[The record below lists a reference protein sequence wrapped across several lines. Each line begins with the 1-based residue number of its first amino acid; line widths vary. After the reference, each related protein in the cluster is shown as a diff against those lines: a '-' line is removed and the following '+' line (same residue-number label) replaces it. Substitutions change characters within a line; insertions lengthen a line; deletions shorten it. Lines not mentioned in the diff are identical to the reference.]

1 MKKINLV
8 LNIISLAAVVVL
20 FVLHFTSPKNSETTP
35 RTVVETSNGGIVYI
49 RLDSVIN
56 AYDMYNDLRITLEGK
71 VSSIENEIN
80 KKGRALEND
89 IKSFQEK
96 MGKGL
101 LTRSQ
106 AETMSE
112 ELQRRQQELQLYSQ
126 QKQMEIAEEENV
138 MINQVMNEIR
148 LFVASYNSQNNYS
161 LILTTTEAT
170 NTVISGES
178 ALDISKDIIEG
189 LNKEYVANK
198 KAE

>member
-106 AETMSE
+106 AETMGE
-112 ELQRRQQELQLYSQ
+112 ELQKRQQELQLYSQ

-189 LNKEYVANK
+189 LNKEYIKKRNK
-198 KAE
+198 

>member
-56 AYDMYNDLRITLEGK
+56 AYDMYNDLRFTLEGK

-189 LNKEYVANK
+189 LNKEYIKKRNK
-198 KAE
+198 

>member
-1 MKKINLV
+1 MKKTNLV

-189 LNKEYVANK
+189 LNKEYIKKRNK
-198 KAE
+198 

>member
-106 AETMSE
+106 AETMGE
-112 ELQRRQQELQLYSQ
+112 ELQKRQQELQLYSQ

-189 LNKEYVANK
+189 LNKEYIK
-198 KAE
+198 KRNI

>member
-189 LNKEYVANK
+189 LNKEYIKKRNK
-198 KAE
+198 

>member
-170 NTVISGES
+170 NTIISGES

-189 LNKEYVANK
+189 LNREYIKKRNK
-198 KAE
+198 

>member
-1 MKKINLV
+1 MKKLNLV

-80 KKGRALEND
+80 KKGRALENA

-106 AETMSE
+106 AETMGE
-112 ELQRRQQELQLYSQ
+112 ELQKRQQELQLYSQ

-189 LNKEYVANK
+189 LNKEYIKKRNK
-198 KAE
+198 

>member
-56 AYDMYNDLRITLEGK
+56 AYDLYNDLRITLEGK

-189 LNKEYVANK
+189 LNKEYIKKRNK
-198 KAE
+198 

>member
-112 ELQRRQQELQLYSQ
+112 ELQRRQQELQVYSQ

-148 LFVASYNSQNNYS
+148 LFVANYNSQNSYS

-178 ALDISKDIIEG
+178 ALDISKEIIDG
-189 LNKEYVANK
+189 LNREYIKKRNK
-198 KAE
+198 

>member
-1 MKKINLV
+1 MKKTNLV

-20 FVLHFTSPKNSETTP
+20 FVLHFTSPKKSETTP

-189 LNKEYVANK
+189 LNKEYIKKRNK
-198 KAE
+198 

>member
-35 RTVVETSNGGIVYI
+35 RTVVETSNGEIVYI
-49 RLDSVIN
+49 RLYSVIN

-106 AETMSE
+106 AETMGE
-112 ELQRRQQELQLYSQ
+112 ELQKRQQELQLYSQ
-126 QKQMEIAEEENV
+126 QKQMEIAEE
-138 MINQVMNEIR
+138 IGISQAQVSR
-148 LFVASYNSQNNYS
+148 L
-161 LILTTTEAT
+161 EK
-170 NTVISGES
+170 S
-178 ALDISKDIIEG
+178 AIERI
-189 LNKEYVANK
+189 K
-198 KAE
+198 KMYK

>member
-1 MKKINLV
+1 MKKTNLV

-56 AYDMYNDLRITLEGK
+56 AFDMYNDLRITLEGK

-189 LNKEYVANK
+189 LNKEYIKKRNK
-198 KAE
+198 

>member
-148 LFVASYNSQNNYS
+148 LFVANYNSQNNYS

-170 NTVISGES
+170 NTIISGES
-178 ALDISKDIIEG
+178 ALDISKEIIDG
-189 LNKEYVANK
+189 LNREYIKKRNK
-198 KAE
+198 

>member
-56 AYDMYNDLRITLEGK
+56 AFDMYNDLRITLEGK

-106 AETMSE
+106 AETMGE
-112 ELQRRQQELQLYSQ
+112 ELQKRQQELQLYSQ

-189 LNKEYVANK
+189 LNKEYIKKRNK
-198 KAE
+198 

>member
-35 RTVVETSNGGIVYI
+35 RMVVETSNGGIVYI

-56 AYDMYNDLRITLEGK
+56 AFDMYNDLRITLEGK

-112 ELQRRQQELQLYSQ
+112 ELQRRQQELQVYSQ

-148 LFVASYNSQNNYS
+148 LFVANYNSQNSYS

-178 ALDISKDIIEG
+178 ALDISKEIIDG
-189 LNKEYVANK
+189 LNREYIKKRNK
-198 KAE
+198 

>member
-49 RLDSVIN
+49 RLDSIIN

-189 LNKEYVANK
+189 LNKEYIKKRNK
-198 KAE
+198 

>member
-35 RTVVETSNGGIVYI
+35 RMVVETSNGGIVYI

-189 LNKEYVANK
+189 LNKEYIKKRNK
-198 KAE
+198 

>member
-1 MKKINLV
+1 MKKTNLV

-20 FVLHFTSPKNSETTP
+20 FVLHFTSDKNSETTP

-56 AYDMYNDLRITLEGK
+56 AFDMYNDLRITLEGK

-106 AETMSE
+106 AETMGE
-112 ELQRRQQELQLYSQ
+112 ELQKRQQELQLYSQ

-189 LNKEYVANK
+189 LNKEYIKKRNK
-198 KAE
+198 

>member
-1 MKKINLV
+1 MKKTNLV

-148 LFVASYNSQNNYS
+148 LFVANYNSHNNYS

-170 NTVISGES
+170 NTIISGES
-178 ALDISKDIIEG
+178 ALDISKEIIDG
-189 LNKEYVANK
+189 LNREYIKKRNK
-198 KAE
+198 

>member
-1 MKKINLV
+1 MKKTNLV

-20 FVLHFTSPKNSETTP
+20 FVLHFTSPKKSETTP

-148 LFVASYNSQNNYS
+148 LFVANYNSQNNYS

-170 NTVISGES
+170 NTIISGES
-178 ALDISKDIIEG
+178 ALDISKEIIDG
-189 LNKEYVANK
+189 LNREYIKKRNK
-198 KAE
+198 

>member
-56 AYDMYNDLRITLEGK
+56 AFDMYNDLRITLEGK

-112 ELQRRQQELQLYSQ
+112 ELQRRQQELQVYSQ

-148 LFVASYNSQNNYS
+148 LFVANYNSQNSYS

-178 ALDISKDIIEG
+178 ALDISKEIIDG
-189 LNKEYVANK
+189 LNREYIKKRNK
-198 KAE
+198 

>member
-1 MKKINLV
+1 
-8 LNIISLAAVVVL
+8 
-20 FVLHFTSPKNSETTP
+20 
-35 RTVVETSNGGIVYI
+35 
-49 RLDSVIN
+49 
-56 AYDMYNDLRITLEGK
+56 
-71 VSSIENEIN
+71 
-80 KKGRALEND
+80 
-89 IKSFQEK
+89 

-106 AETMSE
+106 AETMGE
-112 ELQRRQQELQLYSQ
+112 ELQKRQQELQLYSQ

-189 LNKEYVANK
+189 LNKEYIKKRNK
-198 KAE
+198 

>member
-1 MKKINLV
+1 MKKTNLV

-20 FVLHFTSPKNSETTP
+20 FVLHFTSPKKSETTP

-56 AYDMYNDLRITLEGK
+56 AFDMYNDLRITLEGK

-148 LFVASYNSQNNYS
+148 LFVANYNSQNSYS

-189 LNKEYVANK
+189 LNKEYIKKRNK
-198 KAE
+198 

>member
-106 AETMSE
+106 AETMGE
-112 ELQRRQQELQLYSQ
+112 ELQKRQQELQLYSQ

-189 LNKEYVANK
+189 LNKEYINK
-198 KAE
+198 RNK

>member
-148 LFVASYNSQNNYS
+148 LFVANYNSQNC
-161 LILTTTEAT
+161 
-170 NTVISGES
+170 
-178 ALDISKDIIEG
+178 
-189 LNKEYVANK
+189 
-198 KAE
+198 

>member
-189 LNKEYVANK
+189 LNNEYIKKRNK
-198 KAE
+198 

>member
-1 MKKINLV
+1 MKKTNLV
-8 LNIISLAAVVVL
+8 LNIISLAAVAVL
-20 FVLHFTSPKNSETTP
+20 FVLHFTSPKKSETTP

-56 AYDMYNDLRITLEGK
+56 AYDMYNDLRITLEDK

-189 LNKEYVANK
+189 LNKEYIKKRNK
-198 KAE
+198 

>member
-56 AYDMYNDLRITLEGK
+56 AYDMYNDLRTTLEGK

-106 AETMSE
+106 AETMGE
-112 ELQRRQQELQLYSQ
+112 ELQKRQQELQLYSQ

-170 NTVISGES
+170 NTIISGES

-189 LNKEYVANK
+189 LNKEYIKKRNK
-198 KAE
+198 

>member
-1 MKKINLV
+1 MIMK
-8 LNIISLAAVVVL
+8 
-20 FVLHFTSPKNSETTP
+20 
-35 RTVVETSNGGIVYI
+35 
-49 RLDSVIN
+49 RL
-56 AYDMYNDLRITLEGK
+56 
-71 VSSIENEIN
+71 
-80 KKGRALEND
+80 
-89 IKSFQEK
+89 QEK

-126 QKQMEIAEEENV
+126 QKQMEIAAEENV

-178 ALDISKDIIEG
+178 VFDISKDIIEG
-189 LNKEYVANK
+189 LNKEYIKKRNK
-198 KAE
+198 

>member
-20 FVLHFTSPKNSETTP
+20 FVLHFTSDKKSETTP

-189 LNKEYVANK
+189 LNKEYIKKRNK
-198 KAE
+198 

>member
-106 AETMSE
+106 AETMGE
-112 ELQRRQQELQLYSQ
+112 ELQKRQQELQLYSQ

-170 NTVISGES
+170 NTAISGES

-189 LNKEYVANK
+189 LNKEYIKKRNK
-198 KAE
+198 

>member
-1 MKKINLV
+1 MKKTNLV

-20 FVLHFTSPKNSETTP
+20 FVLHFTSPKKSETTP

-148 LFVASYNSQNNYS
+148 LFVANYNSQNSYS

-189 LNKEYVANK
+189 LNKEYIKKRNK
-198 KAE
+198 